1 MNYYQFHIGD
11 FRSGTV
17 NMSRQARWIYRDMLD
32 IYYDT
37 ESPLPAD
44 IDVLLDMLGIESSDE
59 KAIVEKH
66 LRFKFSAS
74 EGGYTHEVCDKVIAE
89 YRAKAD
95 VARVNGK
102 LGGRPKGKV
111 NKPSG
116 FHVGSESDANA
127 NPAQTGL
134 KANQEPRTKNQ
145 EPEEPP
151 LIPQGE
157 KKTASRKSRLPD
169 QFMVT
174 KEMREWA
181 QDSVPAVGVKVETEN
196 FCDYWRGQGGTK
208 VDWVA
213 TWRTWM
219 RKAQKDAERG
229 GRSVGGFKPFNKQ
242 AATEENN
249 NRVVQEI
256 LEREAKRMAGG
267 EPDKTLDLG
276 EPITLEGE
284 FVHAYG

>member
-44 IDVLLDMLGIESSDE
+44 IDVLLDMLGIESQDE

-66 LRFKFSAS
+66 LRFKFSES
-74 EGGYTHEVCDKVIAE
+74 ESGYTHEVCDKVITE
-89 YRAKAD
+89 YRAKAET
-95 VARVNGK
+95 ARGNGR
-102 LGGRPKGKV
+102 LGGRPKGKQ

-116 FHVGSESDANA
+116 FQSGSDPVATA
-127 NPAQTGL
+127 NPVETGL
-134 KANQEPRTKNQ
+134 KTNHKPLTNNQ
-145 EPEEPP
+145 EPEVPP

-157 KKTASRKSRLPD
+157 KKKRKVAIPN

-174 KEMREWA
+174 AEMRTWA
-181 QDSVPAVGVKVETEN
+181 ATSAPAVNLKTETEN
-196 FCDYWRGQGGTK
+196 FVDYWRGAGGTK

-219 RKAQKDAERG
+219 RKSQTDSQRG
-229 GRSVGGFKPFNKQ
+229 GGRGGYKSVNQ
-242 AATEENN
+242 QQVVEDNN
-249 NRVVQEI
+249 ARVVREI
-256 LEREAKRMAGG
+256 EEREAHKVSGSG
-267 EPDKTLDLG
+267 EDLFNLG
-276 EPITLEGE
+276 EPITIEGE
-284 FVHAYG
+284 FIHAT